1 MKNRW
6 KKIAL
11 ITGICTVMSLA
22 VYGCGGSG
30 ADDDSNEVISAE
42 DISGQDDATDE
53 KGGGQAGQDLS
64 SEEDASFGEETPSK
78 ENGTDTDASAQEEL
92 YGDITELKGDGTFV
106 VNKIY
111 NEELDDGSE
120 IMVIGNGEKNKEL
133 ITVQYD
139 DKTVFIYQTIW
150 NGGADHEEK
159 ESSADELAKGLT
171 AEMKGY
177 YEGEEFHAVQI
188 QLVEVIL

>member
-6 KKIAL
+6 RKIVL
-11 ITGICTVMSLA
+11 TTGICAAMSLA
-22 VYGCGGSG
+22 VYGCGKGS
-30 ADDDSNEVISAE
+30 ADGSPEEAVSAK
-42 DISGQDDATDE
+42 DIS
-53 KGGGQAGQDLS
+53 GQDLS
-64 SEEDASFGEETPSK
+64 SEEDTSSNGEPLSK
-78 ENGTDTDASAQEEL
+78 ESGTDTNASAQEEL
-92 YGDITELKGDGTFV
+92 YGDITELKGDGEFV

-111 NEELDDGSE
+111 SEELEDGSG
-120 IMVIGNGEKNKEL
+120 IMVVGNGEENQEL
-133 ITVQYD
+133 ITVRYD
-139 DKTVFIYQTIW
+139 DKTTFIYQTIW

-177 YEGEEFHAVQI
+177 YEGEEFHATQI